1 MVFVQNDYNSCELIF
16 NIIQDISDYTLVLT
30 VQLPDTTIIV
40 MDLIKLD
47 ENTASI
53 TLPTS
58 TLSQNGIVNCQIAIH
73 GGGSRLT
80 HAIEFHYKVV
90 RELEGDT
97 IEASDQVPVLTN
109 LINKV
114 LYLETW
120 VKSIEFKVVES
131 DLIMEVDEWLV

>member
-1 MVFVQNDYNSCELIF
+1 MVFVQNDYNSCEIIF
-16 NIIQDISDYTLVLT
+16 NAIQDISDYTLVLT
-30 VQLPDTTIIV
+30 VQLPDATIIV
-40 MDLIKLD
+40 MNLTKTDS
-47 ENTASI
+47 NTASI

-58 TLSQNGIVNCQIAIH
+58 TLSQKGIVNCQVAMH
-73 GGGSRLT
+73 GADSRLT
-80 HAIEFHYKVV
+80 HAVEFNYKVV

-120 VKSIEFKVVES
+120 VKSIEFSVVDS